1 MSNYS
6 YTAGLDIEDDLDDD
20 IEVQTINRL
29 KEEYIC
35 LLEFDEIQKAATT
48 LSALRYFL
56 EYEDFIAFLQEVKD
70 AGFNPTQFKR

>member
-1 MSNYS
+1 MGYE
-6 YTAGLDIEDDLDDD
+6 YEAGLSDSDVDDDD

-35 LLEFDEIQKAATT
+35 LLEFDEIQKATSV

-56 EYEDFIAFLQEVKD
+56 EYNDFIDFLNEVKD
-70 AGFNPTQFKR
+70 AGLCPTKY